1 MTELIY
7 FSDCYVKEF
16 KADVVQV
23 DGNRV
28 VLDRT
33 AFYPTGGGQ
42 PCDTGTIAGEDG
54 PARVVEVSKAG
65 PDVLHALKGPM
76 PEKGSRI
83 EARIDWE
90 RRYAHMRYHTAQHLL
105 SAYFLDQHKARTTGN
120 QISTEGASIDLD
132 LESFDPDILEGAR
145 YQVNLWIEGSLPVK
159 ITMMPREEALRV
171 LNPERTRIDLLPK
184 SVSALRIVE
193 VRGVDMVACAGTHVK
208 DTSELGHFEI
218 VKTSSKGSDRRRL
231 EFVLR

>member
-16 KADVVQV
+16 KADVVQL
-23 DGNRV
+23 DRNRV

-42 PCDTGTIAGEDG
+42 PCDTGTIMSEDG
-54 PARVVEVSKAG
+54 VAGVVEVSKAG
-65 PDVLHALKGPM
+65 PDVFHTLEGPM
-76 PEKGSRI
+76 PGRGSAV

-105 SAYFLDQHKARTTGN
+105 SAYFLDQCKAKTTGN
-120 QISTEGASIDLD
+120 QISTQGASIDLD
-132 LESFDPDILEGAR
+132 LGSFDRDVLVGAKD
-145 YQVNLWIEGSLPVK
+145 QVNLWIKGSLPVK

-171 LNPERTRIDLLPK
+171 LNPERTRIDLLPR
-184 SVSALRIVE
+184 SVSVLRIVE
-193 VRGVDMVACAGTHVK
+193 VQGVDMVACAGTHVNN
-208 DTSELGHFEI
+208 TSELGHFEV
-218 VKTSSKGSDRRRL
+218 VKTSSKGSDRRRV